1 MSEEPFTDGIIIG
14 SIFAFL
20 FAIGMAIRQLIVSF
34 KSKYETVAV
43 TEEDASSEKIWNQ
56 KDQPPA
62 YIEEE
67 EQQQQDNKPL
77 LA

>member
-1 MSEEPFTDGIIIG
+1 
-14 SIFAFL
+14 
-20 FAIGMAIRQLIVSF
+20 LIVSF